1 MRKGEEQMAKDAT
14 PVGQANHPENLP
26 LPSYV
31 SPKVVTYT
39 SEEIE
44 EQIGP
49 ALMCSP
55 APACPATP

>member
-1 MRKGEEQMAKDAT
+1 MAKDAT
-14 PVGQANHPENLP
+14 ETGQVIHSENLP

-31 SPKVVTYT
+31 APRVITYT

-49 ALMCSP
+49 ALMCSGSP
-55 APACPATP
+55 CPVPG

>member
-1 MRKGEEQMAKDAT
+1 MAKDAT
-14 PVGQANHPENLP
+14 ATGQVIHPENPP

-39 SEEIE
+39 AEEIE

-55 APACPATP
+55 CPNQPVPS

>member
-1 MRKGEEQMAKDAT
+1 MAKDAT
-14 PVGQANHPENLP
+14 ATGQVIHSENLP

-31 SPKVVTYT
+31 SPKVITYT
-39 SEEIE
+39 AEEIE

-55 APACPATP
+55 SPSCPGTP